1 MTIKIV
7 DNYILFKLDLADKFN
22 YLKDQFN
29 SNKYIHSN
37 IIIDLKSIQIIDYLD
52 FLSSLSEKYK
62 ILNKSFIVITSQI
75 NEQLHELELALVPTF
90 NEALDLIQ
98 LEEIERDLDLETI

>member
-22 YLKDQFN
+22 DLKDQFN

-62 ILNKSFIVITSQI
+62 ILNACTCVLSNLMPLTP
-75 NEQLHELELALVPTF
+75 PT
-90 NEALDLIQ
+90 L
-98 LEEIERDLDLETI
+98 T